1 MKKSWNKL
9 FSTVMAGMMVAGL
22 MACGQSQAPATTAAA
37 TTAAAETTAAAAET
51 TAAAAE
57 TTAAAA
63 ETTAAA
69 AAETTAAAADAG
81 KVDFPTETITLICPY
96 SAGGATDVGAR
107 FMATALSKQLGV
119 NVVVENQTGSGG
131 WIAWNDLITGNYS
144 DGYRICLLNHAYA
157 LGKYDPENPRDYGL
171 DDIQLVGS
179 QCVDYNVMAIR
190 MDETRFTDLNSFI
203 EYAKANP
210 VLIATQFTNLTDG
223 DATNAMLLNNKF
235 GTDITLVPV
244 DGSADSK
251 SMFLAGDTDV
261 YFCNVSDAVKEN
273 GETMKVVCIFANERS
288 ELLPDVPTMEEITGE
303 KYESFS
309 CRGFCYPKSVDP
321 AIVQIMTDAL
331 KAASQDEQYIKNM
344 KEFGV
349 ELIDMDGDE
358 FKALLESQLDTRL
371 DIWNLK

>member
-9 FSTVMAGMMVAGL
+9 FSTLMAGMMVAGL
-22 MACGQSQAPATTAAA
+22 MACGQSQAPATTAAP
-37 TTAAAETTAAAAET
+37 TTAAAAET

-69 AAETTAAAADAG
+69 AAETTAAAA

-144 DGYRICLLNHAYA
+144 DGYRLCLLNHAYA

-179 QCVDYNVMAIR
+179 QCVDYNVMAFR
-190 MDETRFTDLNSFI
+190 MDESRFTDLDSFI
-203 EYAKANP
+203 AYAKENP

-223 DATNAMLLNNKF
+223 DATNAMLFNNKF
-235 GTDITLVPV
+235 GTNITLVPV

-273 GETMKVVCIFANERS
+273 GETMQVVCIFANERS
-288 ELLPDVPTMEEITGE
+288 ELLPDVPTLEELTGE

-331 KAASQDEQYIKNM
+331 KAASQDEEYIKNM
-344 KEFGV
+344 NEFGV
-349 ELIDMDGDE
+349 KLIDQDGDE
-358 FKALLESQLDTRL
+358 FKELLESQLETRL
-371 DIWNLK
+371 DIWGLK